1 VLDIYKRHSKECPHR
16 EDRHHR
22 RCDCV
27 YWINGTLEG
36 TFRRE
41 SLKTRSFE
49 RATALVREI
58 EDGKNTRRTTV
69 KEATTSFL
77 DDAKARGL
85 RESSLYKYDLLFRR
99 LKAYAESEGLRH
111 ISDLDIE
118 ALRRWRATW
127 THKNFAAK
135 VTTANLR
142 AFMRFC
148 QESGR
153 LKVNPAK
160 LLRSPEVTSHPVE
173 PFTDAE
179 MESVFKACDSYKT
192 LKSSPLPI
200 KAFVLL
206 LRWSGLRITDAVTL
220 ERSRLTGDRLF
231 LYTAKTGTPVH
242 LPLPPDVVAAL
253 GAIPNTSKYFFWSG
267 NGKVATRR
275 GNFEV
280 ALRRLFKSA
289 AVKGHAHK
297 FRHTMATALLSK
309 GVPVERVSILLGHS
323 SPRTTIQHY
332 SSWIQARQEQVESDV
347 RSTWI

>member
-1 VLDIYKRHSKECPHR
+1 MEGSTEG
-16 EDRHHR
+16 
-22 RCDCV
+22 V
-27 YWINGTLEG
+27 Y
-36 TFRRE
+36 RRE
-41 SLKTRSFE
+41 SLQTRSFE

-58 EDGKNTRRTTV
+58 EDGKNVRRTTV
-69 KEATTSFL
+69 EEATESFL
-77 DDAKARGL
+77 EDAKARGL
-85 RESSLYKYDLLFRR
+85 RASSLYKYDLLFRR

-148 QESGR
+148 QESGW

-179 MESVFKACDSYKT
+179 MESIFKACDSYKT

-253 GAIPNTSKYFFWSG
+253 GAIPKTSNISFGAGTERWRRAAGTLRWRCAGCSNRPPSRVMHISFDTQWQPLCYLKGCLSSG
-267 NGKVATRR
+267 FPSCLATRR
-275 GNFEV
+275 HEQPSNIIQVGFR
-280 ALRRLFKSA
+280 LR
-289 AVKGHAHK
+289 
-297 FRHTMATALLSK
+297 
-309 GVPVERVSILLGHS
+309 
-323 SPRTTIQHY
+323 QD
-332 SSWIQARQEQVESDV
+332 QVEQDV
-347 RSTWI
+347 RSTRAQSS